1 VNDTDGRP
9 GPWRVLA
16 ASTALNAPIGSLYA
30 FSVFLQPLE
39 ALLGLTRADL
49 AFVFALA
56 AAGFGVG
63 MMLAPSLYGVATTPI
78 LVLACAAANALGI
91 TLAATSGGLTQLAV
105 GYGLLFGIGG
115 GAAYILVQQLVNL
128 TVTSRQGLVNGYIVS
143 LLPAGAMI
151 AAPVFGWA
159 IRAFGVRATLGGFAA
174 VLAVTGLVSA
184 WLVAHAGVAVGAAPG
199 SVTLGPDERRR
210 AVFWRLSIVFFLAA
224 SAGLMVLSQAAGI
237 ITAYGGAASL
247 AVYGTTFITATIAA
261 ARLGGGWMV
270 DWLAIPTVAAGA
282 HAIALAGNVALTL
295 WPGPMV
301 SVFSLALVGMGY
313 GLISGVTAAAVAV
326 YWRRALYGRVASR
339 VYIAWCAA
347 AIILPVIAG
356 RLFDVTQGYGT
367 AVLIAAGGN
376 GLGVLVSLGLP
387 RQRSSADP
395 AAGR

>member
-1 VNDTDGRP
+1 VDDTDCRP

-39 ALLGLTRADL
+39 ALLGLSRADL
-49 AFVFALA
+49 AVVFAVA

-63 MMLAPSLYGVATTPI
+63 MMMAPGLYGVASTPV
-78 LVLACAAANALGI
+78 LVTACAVVNALGLA
-91 TLAATSGGLTQLAV
+91 LAATAGGLTQLAV
-105 GYGLLFGIGG
+105 GYGVLFGIGG
-115 GAAYILVQQLVNL
+115 GAAYILVQQMVNL
-128 TVTSRQGLVNGYIVS
+128 VVTRRRGLVNGYIVS

-159 IRAFGVRATLGGFAA
+159 IGAFGVRATLGGFAA
-174 VLAVTGLVSA
+174 VLALTGFSSA
-184 WLVAHAGVAVGAAPG
+184 WLVSRAGVAGSGATG
-199 SVTLGPDERRR
+199 SVTLNPDERRR
-210 AVFWRLSIVFFLAA
+210 AVFWRLSLVFFLAA

-237 ITAYGGAASL
+237 IAAYGGAAAL

-282 HAIALAGNVALTL
+282 HAVALAGNVALTL
-295 WPGPMV
+295 WPGPLV
-301 SVFSLALVGMGY
+301 SVFSLALVGLGY
-313 GLISGVTAAAVAV
+313 GVISGVTAAAVAV

-347 AIILPVIAG
+347 AIVLPVVAG
-356 RLFDVTQGYGT
+356 RLFDLTQGYGT

-376 GLGVLVSLGLP
+376 ALGILVSLGLP

-395 AAGR
+395 APGR